1 MVAGDRYK
9 VPRVYSYQSAPLG
22 GRRDA
27 EGRKE
32 GQCPAQEDASRKVVG
47 SNLGASN
54 IFITKS
60 PLKTAYIPLL
70 WRFYII

>member
-9 VPRVYSYQSAPLG
+9 VPPDYSYQSAPLG

-32 GQCPAQEDASRKVVG
+32 GQCPAQEDAYDKG
-47 SNLGASN
+47 SCDVTS
-54 IFITKS
+54 KS
-60 PLKTAYIPLL
+60 TIAEG
-70 WRFYII
+70 